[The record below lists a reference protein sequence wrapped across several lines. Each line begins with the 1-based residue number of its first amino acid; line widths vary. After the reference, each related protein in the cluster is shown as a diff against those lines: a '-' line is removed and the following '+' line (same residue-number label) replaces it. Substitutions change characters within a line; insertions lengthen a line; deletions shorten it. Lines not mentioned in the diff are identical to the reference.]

1 MTWNV
6 LLEWSPWLLSLAH
19 LAAAS
24 VVTVDAVLRKR
35 HVQSVFGWVGLAWL
49 APFVGAA
56 AYLVFGINRIRRS
69 ARALHLP
76 HQQPPDAGMAAFELQ
91 QPAGALPRPRAPAGL
106 ARLGERITGKHL
118 TTGNCIVPL
127 VNGDAAFPQMLDA
140 IASARRSI
148 SLQTYIFDSDE
159 VGELFRDALVRA
171 HRRGVAVRVLVDDI
185 GARYARDPMVRRLQ
199 QAGVPATTFLPT
211 RLPRLFRYANL
222 RNHRKILVVDGR
234 LGFTGGMNLRAG
246 HWLERS
252 PKRPVRCLHF
262 RIEGP
267 VVQDMQRT
275 FAADWSFASGERLS
289 GEAWFPPPQH
299 CGPVI
304 ARGIPDGPDEDL
316 GKLPSLLLGAVS
328 AARHSLHVVTPYF
341 LPDDVLLR
349 SLQIAA
355 MRGIE
360 VVLVLPEVSN
370 IPLIDWAMR
379 PQFRYLLKQGCRIH
393 LSPPPFDHTKLFV
406 VDRCWSLIGST
417 NWDARSLRL
426 NFEYNVECYDRALA
440 DALIGMVEARVVQAR
455 QLDPQSASGNVF
467 IRLRNGL
474 ARLASPYL

>member
-1 MTWNV
+1 MSWSV

-19 LAAAS
+19 VAAAS
-24 VVTVDAVLRKR
+24 AVTVDAVLRKR
-35 HVQSVFGWVGLAWL
+35 HVQAVFGWVGLAWL
-49 APFVGAA
+49 APFIGAA
-56 AYLVFGINRIRRS
+56 AYLFFGINRIRRS
-69 ARALHLP
+69 AKALNLP
-76 HQQPPDAGMAAFELQ
+76 LQRPPDAATAASGQ
-91 QPAGALPRPRAPAGL
+91 KQAAAALLRPEVPAGL
-106 ARLGERITGKHL
+106 AQLGERITGRHL
-118 TTGNCIVPL
+118 TTGNRIIPL

-159 VGELFRDALVRA
+159 VGAMFREALVRA
-171 HRRGVAVRVLVDDI
+171 HHRGVAVRVLVDDV
-185 GARYARDPMVRRLQ
+185 GARYARDAVVRRLR

-252 PKRPVRCLHF
+252 PRHPVRCLHF

-267 VVQDMQRT
+267 VVENMQRT
-275 FAADWSFASGERLS
+275 FAADWSFSSRERLS
-289 GEAWFPPPQH
+289 GDAWFPPAQH

-328 AARHSLHVVTPYF
+328 AARHSLHMVTPYF

-370 IPLIDWAMR
+370 IPLMDWAMR
-379 PQFRYLLKQGCRIH
+379 PQFRYLLDQGCRIY

-426 NFEYNVECYDRALA
+426 NFEYNVECYDPALA
-440 DALIGMVEARVVQAR
+440 NALIEMVEARVAQGR
-455 QLDPQSASGNVF
+455 ELHLQSLAGNVF
-467 IRLRNGL
+467 VRLRNGL

>member
-1 MTWNV
+1 MFSAV
-6 LLEWSPWLLSLAH
+6 ILDCSPWLLSMAH
-19 LAAAS
+19 VAAAS
-24 VVTVDAVLRKR
+24 AVTVDAVLRKR
-35 HVQSVFGWVGLAWL
+35 HVQAVFGWVGLAWL
-49 APFVGAA
+49 APFFGAA
-56 AYLVFGINRIRRS
+56 AYLLFGINRIRRS
-69 ARALHLP
+69 AKALNLP
-76 HQQPPDAGMAAFELQ
+76 HQEPSDFAAAVSDQEQ
-91 QPAGALPRPRAPAGL
+91 AAPALLRPNAPAGL
-106 ARLGERITGKHL
+106 AQLGERITGGPL
-118 TTGNCIVPL
+118 TTGNHIVPL
-127 VNGDAAFPQMLDA
+127 VNGDAAFPQMLEA

-159 VGELFRDALVRA
+159 VGGMFRDALIRA
-171 HRRGVAVRVLVDDI
+171 HHRGVAVRVLVDDI
-185 GARYARDPMVRRLQ
+185 GARYARDSVVRRLR

-222 RNHRKILVVDGR
+222 RNHRKILVVDGH

-252 PKRPVRCLHF
+252 PRHPVRCLHF

-267 VVQDMQRT
+267 VVANMQRT
-275 FAADWSFASGERLS
+275 FAADWFFSSRERLS
-289 GEAWFPPPQH
+289 GETWFPPAQH

-304 ARGIPDGPDEDL
+304 ARGIADGPDEDL
-316 GKLPSLLLGAVS
+316 GKLPSLLLGAVT

-349 SLQIAA
+349 SLQVAA
-355 MRGIE
+355 MRGLE
-360 VVLVLPEVSN
+360 VVLVLPAVSN
-370 IPLIDWAMR
+370 IPLMDWAMQ
-379 PQFRYLLKQGCRIH
+379 PQFRYLLDQGCRIH

-426 NFEYNVECYDRALA
+426 NFEYNVECYDPALA
-440 DALIGMVEARVVQAR
+440 NALVEMVEDRVAQGR
-455 QLDPQSASGNVF
+455 QLELQSLAGNVF
-467 IRLRNGL
+467 VRLRNGL

>member
-1 MTWNV
+1 MSWKS

-19 LAAAS
+19 VAAAS
-24 VVTVDAVLRKR
+24 AVTVDAVLRKR
-35 HVQSVFGWVGLAWL
+35 HVQAVFGWVGLAWL

-56 AYLVFGINRIRRS
+56 AYLLFGINRIRRS
-69 ARALHLP
+69 AKALN
-76 HQQPPDAGMAAFELQ
+76 
-91 QPAGALPRPRAPAGL
+91 LPRTRPSGAATAAPDPGQAAEAPLRPEAPAGL
-106 ARLGERITGKHL
+106 AQLGERITGRPL
-118 TTGNCIVPL
+118 TAGNRIVPL

-140 IASARRSI
+140 IASARRSV

-159 VGELFRDALVRA
+159 VGGMFREALVRA
-171 HRRGVAVRVLVDDI
+171 HQRGVAVRVLVDDI
-185 GARYARDPMVRRLQ
+185 GARYARDAVVRRLR
-199 QAGVPATTFLPT
+199 QAGVPAATFLPT
-211 RLPRLFRYANL
+211 LLPRLFRYANL
-222 RNHRKILVVDGR
+222 RNHRKILVVDGSV
-234 LGFTGGMNLRAG
+234 GFTGGMNLRAG

-252 PKRPVRCLHF
+252 PRRPVRCLHF

-267 VVQDMQRT
+267 VVEDMQRT
-275 FAADWSFASGERLS
+275 FAADWFFSSRERLS
-289 GEAWFPPPQH
+289 GDAWFPPAKH
-299 CGPVI
+299 RGSMI
-304 ARGIPDGPDEDL
+304 ARGIADGPDEDL

-370 IPLIDWAMR
+370 IPLMDWAMR
-379 PQFRYLLKQGCRIH
+379 PQFRHLLDQGCRIH

-426 NFEYNVECYDRALA
+426 NFEYNVECYDPALA
-440 DALIGMVEARVVQAR
+440 NALVGMVEARVARARELHPQAVAG
-455 QLDPQSASGNVF
+455 SVF
-467 IRLRNGL
+467 VRLRDGL